1 MGHREGVGIIGER
14 PLGAQRGEKS
24 EGRRVKEKT
33 LLPANTMFYL
43 SPLTY
48 LALPS
53 PFTLHPSVPPPDCAK
68 IPHQPHRPHLSAA
81 REPPKAAMT
90 ELTSTQRKYLRK
102 IGQKLDPVIIVGKQG
117 VTDMLVRAVTQ
128 ALEAHELVKV
138 RFNEFKDEKRTLA
151 EEIER
156 RTGSHIAGMI
166 GHVALFYK
174 QQPDEDKR
182 KIEFPRA

>member
-1 MGHREGVGIIGER
+1 
-14 PLGAQRGEKS
+14 
-24 EGRRVKEKT
+24 
-33 LLPANTMFYL
+33 
-43 SPLTY
+43 
-48 LALPS
+48 
-53 PFTLHPSVPPPDCAK
+53 
-68 IPHQPHRPHLSAA
+68 
-81 REPPKAAMT
+81 MT

-102 IGQKLDPVIIVGKQG
+102 IGQQLDPVIIVGKQG

-138 RFNEFKDEKRTLA
+138 RFNEFKEEKRVLA

-174 QQPDEDKR
+174 QHPDQDKR
-182 KIEFPRA
+182 KIEFPRN